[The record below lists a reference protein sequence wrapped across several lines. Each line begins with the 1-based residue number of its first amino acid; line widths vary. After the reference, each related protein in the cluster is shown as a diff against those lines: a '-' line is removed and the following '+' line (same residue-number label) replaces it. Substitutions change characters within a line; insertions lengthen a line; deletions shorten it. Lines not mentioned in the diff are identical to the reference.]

1 MNNLY
6 GTAMSEQL
14 PRCNFKLLTEDEASS
29 IDFISIPDDSPTG
42 YIFEVDLDYLWE
54 LYDSHDSY
62 PLCPE
67 NTTVNPT

>member
-29 IDFISIPDDSPTG
+29 IDFISIPDDSPAG
-42 YIFEVDLDYLWE
+42 YIFEVDLDYPWE
-54 LYDSHDSY
+54 LHDSHDSY